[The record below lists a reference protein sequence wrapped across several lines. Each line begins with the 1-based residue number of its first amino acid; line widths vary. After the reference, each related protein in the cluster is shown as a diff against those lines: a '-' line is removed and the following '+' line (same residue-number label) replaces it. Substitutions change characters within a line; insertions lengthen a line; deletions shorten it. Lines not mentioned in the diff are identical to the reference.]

1 MKQLYTFYRIFDD
14 SENYIGVTMQ
24 KAKDRMT
31 KHFYRAHVEN
41 NQSVL
46 YRHIRKSTSLKYQVI
61 EQEFL
66 TKEDAHNKELMYIQ
80 FLKPSLNTIHA
91 K

>member
-24 KAKDRMT
+24 KVKTRMA
-31 KHFYRAHVEN
+31 KHFYRAHIEN
-41 NQSVL
+41 NQSIL
-46 YRHIRKSTSLKYQVI
+46 YRHIRNSSSLKYQVI
-61 EQEFL
+61 EQEL
-66 TKEDAHNKELMYIQ
+66 LSKEDAHNKELMYIQ
-80 FLKPSLNTIHA
+80 FLKPSLNTIFA

>member
-1 MKQLYTFYRIFDD
+1 MKKLHTFYRIFDD
-14 SENYIGVTMQ
+14 KESYIGVTSQ
-24 KAKDRMT
+24 PVKTRMIR
-31 KHFYRAHVEN
+31 HRYRAHVEN

-46 YRHIRKSTSLKYQVI
+46 YRYIRNSLSLKYQVI
-61 EQEFL
+61 NQEVL
-66 TKEDAHNKELMYIQ
+66 SEEDARNKELMYIQ